1 MANRKPQARHAEYR
15 VAAFLSLE
23 EARNLDRQGQLMFQ
37 NFEHSLSGLDGLAAI
52 DEANNFE
59 DGDIIPCYVRICK
72 NKGYQAPQG
81 RKVQTVDGTSTAAEA
96 AEDLPLS

>member
-1 MANRKPQARHAEYR
+1 MANRKPQARHAGFR
-15 VAAFLSLE
+15 LAGFLSLE
-23 EARNLDRQGQLMFQ
+23 EARNMDRNGQVMFQ

-52 DEANNFE
+52 DEANNFK
-59 DGDIIPCYVRICK
+59 DGDIIVGYFRVCE

>member
-15 VAAFLSLE
+15 VAAFLTLD
-23 EARNLDRQGQLMFQ
+23 EARNMDRNGQLMFQ
-37 NFEHSLSGLDGLAAI
+37 NFEHSLSGLDGLAAL

-59 DGDIIPCYVRICK
+59 DGDIIPCFVRICK